1 MRLESHSGWP
11 RFESS
16 ISDLPSPVTMLGRR
30 YVEIRW
36 PHIAKA
42 IASVSDNAVLAV
54 VELVWMC
61 LLIALSLPKASLL
74 ERLGYGQL
82 VSAGLYTL

>member
-1 MRLESHSGWP
+1 
-11 RFESS
+11 
-16 ISDLPSPVTMLGRR
+16 MLGRR
-30 YVEIRW
+30 YIEIRW

-42 IASVSDNAVLAV
+42 IAPSATTLWLAV

-61 LLIALSLPKASLL
+61 LLIPLSLPEASLL